1 MQGKRIRLKLESNL
15 DVVEATE
22 MVARQAALEKK
33 ISEDEI
39 DQLGIAVREC
49 VVNAVSHGN
58 GYRRDKSVYFT
69 VSTDATHL
77 KIAIEDEGEGFDPD
91 AVPDPTQGDNLFQT
105 SGRGLLLM
113 RSFVDELSIG
123 HTTEGGTE
131 VVMVKNLPVS
141 ERQEEEENVSL
152 LSNLREVGGVSIID
166 LSGRITLGEGSEVL
180 RDAVRDVLSNGQK
193 NILLNLGEVN
203 YIDSSG
209 LGTLVSAYTTGANQ
223 GAKVKLVNV
232 QKKVG
237 DLLQITKLYTVFE
250 SFEDESAAVGS
261 YVP

>member
-22 MVARQAALEKK
+22 MMARQAALEKK
-33 ISEDEI
+33 ISGDEI

-58 GYRRDKSVYFT
+58 GYSRDKSVYFT
-69 VSTDATHL
+69 VSTDATQL

-91 AVPDPTQGDNLFQT
+91 AVPDPTQGDNLLQT
-105 SGRGLLLM
+105 TGRGLLLM
-113 RSFVDELSIG
+113 RSFVDELAIG
-123 HTTEGGTE
+123 QTTEGGTE
-131 VVMVKNLPVS
+131 VVMVKNLPVG
-141 ERQEEEENVSL
+141 ERQEKEEDVSL
-152 LSNLREVGGVSIID
+152 LSNVREVGGVTIID

-180 RDAVRDVLSNGQK
+180 RDAVREVLSNGQK
-193 NILLNLGEVN
+193 NILLHLGEVS

-223 GAKVKLVNV
+223 GAKIKLVNV

-250 SFEDESAAVGS
+250 SFDNESAAVGS

>member
-15 DVVEATE
+15 DVVEAAE
-22 MVARQAALEKK
+22 MLARQAAAESR

-58 GYRRDKSVYFT
+58 GYSRDKSVYFS
-69 VSTDATHL
+69 VSTDATRL
-77 KIAIEDEGEGFDPD
+77 KIVIEDEGDGFDPD
-91 AVPDPTQGDNLFQT
+91 GVPDPTLGDNLLQT

-113 RSFVDELSIG
+113 RSFVDELTIG
-123 HTTEGGTE
+123 HTTDGGTE
-131 VVMVKNLPVS
+131 VVMVKELPVGDR
-141 ERQEEEENVSL
+141 EQKEDDVSL
-152 LSNLREVGGVSIID
+152 LSNVREVGGVSIID

-180 RDAVRDVLSNGQK
+180 REAVRDVLSNGQK
-193 NILLNLGEVN
+193 NILVNLGEVS

-209 LGTLVSAYTTGANQ
+209 LGTLVSAYTTGATQ
-223 GAKVKLVNV
+223 GAKIKLVNV

-237 DLLQITKLYTVFE
+237 DLLQITKLFTVFE
-250 SFEDESAAVGS
+250 SFDNESAAVGS

>member
-22 MVARQAALEKK
+22 MMARQAALEKK
-33 ISEDEI
+33 ISGDEI

-58 GYRRDKSVYFT
+58 GYSRDKSVYFT
-69 VSTDATHL
+69 VSTDATQL
-77 KIAIEDEGEGFDPD
+77 KIVIEDEGEGFDP
-91 AVPDPTQGDNLFQT
+91 AGVPDPTQEANLLQT

-113 RSFVDELSIG
+113 RSFVDELTIG

-131 VVMVKNLPVS
+131 VVMVKNVPVG
-141 ERQEEEENVSL
+141 ERKEKEEDVSL
-152 LSNLREVGGVSIID
+152 LSNVREVGGVTIID
-166 LSGRITLGEGSEVL
+166 FSGRITLGEGSEVL
-180 RDAVRDVLSNGQK
+180 REAVRDVLSNGQK
-193 NILLNLGEVN
+193 NILLNLGEVS

-250 SFEDESAAVGS
+250 SFDNESAAVGS

>member
-69 VSTDATHL
+69 VSSDATQL

-131 VVMVKNLPVS
+131 VVMVKNLPVG

>member
-1 MQGKRIRLKLESNL
+1 
-15 DVVEATE
+15 

-69 VSTDATHL
+69 VSSDATQL

-131 VVMVKNLPVS
+131 VVMVKNLPVG